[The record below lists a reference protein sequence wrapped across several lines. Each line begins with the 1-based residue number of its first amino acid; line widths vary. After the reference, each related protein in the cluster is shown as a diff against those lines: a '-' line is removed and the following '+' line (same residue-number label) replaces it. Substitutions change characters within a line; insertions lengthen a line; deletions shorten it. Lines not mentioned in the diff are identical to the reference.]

1 MVTRSAPIEMSVLL
15 LSILGVSSGLRQC
28 PVWRDIQPCQCRLEP
43 NSKAPTHVWC
53 EKMSSFGQAID
64 LLANKFQPQ
73 ERVSL
78 RLVGST
84 FSDLSERSF
93 KELNFTIDNLKM
105 NHNYLGEL
113 NPDTFEG
120 LSRVAFLSLADNNL
134 EEIPSHLWKK
144 MSGVKTIDMG
154 RTKIKALYNSSFSDL
169 PDLECLVLP
178 GNQISQME
186 RGCIPEQIQRLHLG
200 RNNIYT
206 LNGTLRNLHRLG
218 WLFINSNELTDLEGE
233 LPEPAPEWRLLHA
246 SHNNIKVLPLQLK
259 KYPKL
264 ESIFFQ
270 NNYLKVL
277 NGALSKAKNMIRA
290 VLEHNQIEMLAE
302 DDFLECEQLE
312 SLLLGHNKISS
323 LNNSI
328 VNLKNL
334 NFLNMTHNLLTQF
347 SFQDVE
353 GLRELRSIDLSFN
366 HIRTI
371 TGPAANLVE
380 WNIKLN
386 EIKLDHNEI
395 EALNGAV
402 SGLPELLRLNLSHNK
417 LKNISPDDLIGLD
430 QLRMLDLSHNRL
442 TTLEETSKTFL
453 PRLSELKAT
462 HNFLTILERDFHG
475 LPVLCH
481 ADLSNNQIMALGRDL
496 VAKTRCKI
504 EHGVH
509 EGTWDTL
516 KINLQDNPILCDAAL
531 PEITSLLEINHTRIY
546 GVSHC
551 PPLSEQPT
559 TSKPSHYLGYVP
571 ETMTEKMLL
580 QQKVMNEAEESV
592 LEKVTDSPPPAV
604 AVALQKPTLETA
616 EVGDTTT
623 NQTTKV
629 VFDPIQQGQQINK
642 LAYEIEELRTRIDEL
657 SSQNQ
662 LLLKQQMNM
671 SIALPDSQDKLTE
684 LRKP

>member
-1 MVTRSAPIEMSVLL
+1 
-15 LSILGVSSGLRQC
+15 
-28 PVWRDIQPCQCRLEP
+28 
-43 NSKAPTHVWC
+43 
-53 EKMSSFGQAID
+53 
-64 LLANKFQPQ
+64 
-73 ERVSL
+73 
-78 RLVGST
+78 
-84 FSDLSERSF
+84 
-93 KELNFTIDNLKM
+93 
-105 NHNYLGEL
+105 
-113 NPDTFEG
+113 
-120 LSRVAFLSLADNNL
+120 
-134 EEIPSHLWKK
+134 

-154 RTKIKALYNSSFSDL
+154 RTKIKALYNSSFEDL

-178 GNQISQME
+178 GNQISKME
-186 RGCIPEQIQRLHLG
+186 AGCIPQQIQRLHLG
-200 RNNIYT
+200 RNNLYT
-206 LNGTLRNLHRLG
+206 LNGTLKTLHNLG
-218 WLFINSNELTDLEGE
+218 WLFINSNELTDISTE

-246 SHNNIKVLPLQLK
+246 SHNHIKILPTQLRN
-259 KYPKL
+259 YPKL
-264 ESIFFQ
+264 ESLFFQ
-270 NNYLKVL
+270 NNELKVL
-277 NGALSKAKNMIRA
+277 NGALSKSKNLIRA

-302 DDFLECEQLE
+302 HDFQDCEILE
-312 SLLLGHNKISS
+312 SLLLGHNRIKS

-334 NFLNMTHNLLTQF
+334 NFLNITHNLLTEF
-347 SFQDVE
+347 SFQDLE
-353 GLRELRSIDLSFN
+353 GLKELRSVDLSYN

-386 EIKLDHNEI
+386 EIKLDHNEL
-395 EALNGAV
+395 ETLNGAV
-402 SGLPELLRLNLSHNK
+402 SGLPELVRLNLSHNK
-417 LKNISPDDLIGLD
+417 LKKISPDDLIGLD
-430 QLRMLDLSHNRL
+430 QLRMIDLSHNRL

-462 HNFLTILERDFHG
+462 HNFLSILERDFHG

-481 ADLSNNQIMALGRDL
+481 ADLSNNQILALGRDL

-559 TSKPSHYLGYVP
+559 TSKPSHFLGYVP
-571 ETMTEKMLL
+571 ESVTQKMLL
-580 QQKVMNEAEESV
+580 QQKVISDAEEAVAGKST
-592 LEKVTDSPPPAV
+592 ETPPPAV
-604 AVALQKPTLETA
+604 AVALQQPNVETTA
-616 EVGDTTT
+616 MTDGA
-623 NQTTKV
+623 NQTKV

-662 LLLKQQMNM
+662 LLLKQQLNRSM
-671 SIALPDSQDKLTE
+671 SLDESQDKLTE
-684 LRKP
+684 HRKP

>member
-1 MVTRSAPIEMSVLL
+1 M
-15 LSILGVSSGLRQC
+15 
-28 PVWRDIQPCQCRLEP
+28 EP
-43 NSKAPTHVWC
+43 
-53 EKMSSFGQAID
+53 
-64 LLANKFQPQ
+64 
-73 ERVSL
+73 
-78 RLVGST
+78 
-84 FSDLSERSF
+84 
-93 KELNFTIDNLKM
+93 
-105 NHNYLGEL
+105 
-113 NPDTFEG
+113 
-120 LSRVAFLSLADNNL
+120 
-134 EEIPSHLWKK
+134 
-144 MSGVKTIDMG
+144 
-154 RTKIKALYNSSFSDL
+154 
-169 PDLECLVLP
+169 
-178 GNQISQME
+178 
-186 RGCIPEQIQRLHLG
+186 GCIPENIQRLHLG
-200 RNNIYT
+200 RNNLYT
-206 LNGTLRNLHRLG
+206 LNGTLKNLHRLG

-233 LPEPAPEWRLLHA
+233 LPDSAPEWRLLHA
-246 SHNNIKVLPLQLK
+246 SHNNLKVLPVQLK

-264 ESIFFQ
+264 ESLFFQ
-270 NNYLKVL
+270 NNYLRVL
-277 NGALSKAKNMIRA
+277 NGALSKSKNMIRA
-290 VLEHNQIEMLAE
+290 VLEHNQIEM
-302 DDFLECEQLE
+302 
-312 SLLLGHNKISS
+312 
-323 LNNSI
+323 
-328 VNLKNL
+328 
-334 NFLNMTHNLLTQF
+334 
-347 SFQDVE
+347 
-353 GLRELRSIDLSFN
+353 
-366 HIRTI
+366 
-371 TGPAANLVE
+371 NLVE

-462 HNFLTILERDFHG
+462 HNFLTILARDFQG

-559 TSKPSHYLGYVP
+559 TSRPSHYLGYVP
-571 ETMTEKMLL
+571 ESATEKMLL
-580 QQKVMNEAEESV
+580 QQKVMNEAEESI
-592 LEKVTDSPPPAV
+592 LGRATDPPPPAV
-604 AVALQKPTLETA
+604 AVALQKPTMEA
-616 EVGDTTT
+616 SEVGDPTT
-623 NQTTKV
+623 NQTKV

-662 LLLKQQMNM
+662 LLLKQQLNM
-671 SIALPDSQDKLTE
+671 SIALPDSQDTLTE